1 MPRAPETCFD
11 CGRPIDGAETLL
23 GDAAFH
29 PACAEAFC
37 IRNADEIGGKPC
49 ARCGGTGSVRIMTG
63 FGYRPGI
70 DPIFGLQGVYER
82 RPCPDCKVD
91 F

>member
-11 CGRPIDGAETLL
+11 CGRPIDVAETLL

-49 ARCGGTGSVRIMTG
+49 ARCGGTVL
-63 FGYRPGI
+63 RPHHDRLRLSSG
-70 DPIFGLQGVYER
+70 D
-82 RPCPDCKVD
+82 
-91 F
+91 